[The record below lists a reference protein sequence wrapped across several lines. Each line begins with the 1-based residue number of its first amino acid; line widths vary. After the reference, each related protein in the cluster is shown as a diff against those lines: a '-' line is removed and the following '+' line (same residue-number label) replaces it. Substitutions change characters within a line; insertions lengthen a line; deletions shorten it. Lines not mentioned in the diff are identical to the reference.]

1 MRFSIRYKFTIGLL
15 IIFCICFNVM
25 TIYINNMTLQNNKRI
40 ISNELV
46 ASQRDLNIYFKQ
58 YIIINN
64 IKETSAE
71 VEKNCDEIGTAL
83 ASKLNNRILLYKKDG
98 SLLLDTDYSAGQ
110 LYLNDGTIV
119 KDDFS
124 DLKEALKGGK
134 QR

>member
-1 MRFSIRYKFTIGLL
+1 
-15 IIFCICFNVM
+15 
-25 TIYINNMTLQNNKRI
+25 MTLQNNKRI
-40 ISNELV
+40 ISNELA

-64 IKETSAE
+64 IKETSAD